1 MTRCDRLIVLDTNCL
16 LQAISK
22 RSPYRP
28 IWDAFLQ
35 REFCLCVS
43 NEILEEYQE
52 IIEEQTMPSIAE
64 NVVMLLVNAKNV
76 KFANPQYRF
85 GLIEQ
90 DADDNKF
97 VDCAIVCGA
106 DFIVSDD
113 AHFDVLNDIPFPK
126 VRVRKLDD
134 FLQDFL

>member
-1 MTRCDRLIVLDTNCL
+1 MKHDGRLVVLDTNCL

-28 IWDAFLQ
+28 IWNAFLQ
-35 REFCLCVS
+35 RDFCLCVS

-52 IIEEQTMPSIAE
+52 IIEEQTLPSIAE
-64 NVVMLLVNAKNV
+64 NIVMLLVNAENV
-76 KFANPQYRF
+76 KFVNPQYRF
-85 GLIEQ
+85 GLIEK
-90 DADDNKF
+90 DVDDNKF
-97 VDCAIVCGA
+97 VDCAIVCSA

-113 AHFDVLNDIPFPK
+113 THFDVLRDIPFPK

-134 FLQDFL
+134 FLQDFI